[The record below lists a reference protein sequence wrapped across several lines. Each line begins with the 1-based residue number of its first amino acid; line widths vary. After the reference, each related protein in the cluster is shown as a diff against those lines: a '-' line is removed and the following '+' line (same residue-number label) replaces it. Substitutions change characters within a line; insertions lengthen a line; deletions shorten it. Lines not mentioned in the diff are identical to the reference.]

1 MEMEYC
7 NRRWY
12 KVTDELESILEEL
25 FDESYPKAK
34 ALTESDGTDGTEFK
48 TIRVES
54 VLEAAALRRASVL
67 APESFDVSPF
77 DIFGY
82 KFYRIVIMLQDG
94 KARDCFIEIC
104 PVGLK

>member
-12 KVTDELESILEEL
+12 KVTDELEAILEDL
-25 FDESYPKAK
+25 FDESYTKAK
-34 ALTESDGTDGTEFK
+34 VLTESDGTKFK
-48 TIRVES
+48 TIKVES

-104 PVGLK
+104 PAGQKGKV